1 MSVDFGGGST
11 ADRRT
16 ADGRSEAGRAAD
28 VPLSAD
34 TETLAYLYETYVAYL
49 YDYCEG
55 LLQSTAA
62 AAEAVPDTLV
72 AATAQIGE
80 LRDAGRLRAW
90 LYSIARRQCLNR
102 RSHSPEA
109 FATGW
114 AAQDQA
120 DTETADAGTADAGA
134 ADAGTADAGAAD
146 AGAADAGAA
155 GTADADT
162 ADIEIQDVD
171 AAALEWETLQIAR
184 AALDGLADRDREV
197 LNLAFRHGFDGAE
210 LAAVLGVSPRSAR
223 TLQSG
228 ASSRFEKSAGALAVL
243 RADYGWAACDTLETI
258 AGDWRPGAP
267 LTPALGRRLT
277 RHIGSCDQCGESRGD
292 RVFGPELLAGVP
304 LAVPPADVRQQ
315 IMTQLF
321 ETDPGVYSA
330 GAVGPL
336 RLGADG
342 FPVQP
347 RAAGQGRQ
355 RLMMAAA
362 LVLVVLIASGGLLY
376 KHATAPAAD
385 PGKPAADVAT
395 GTRSSPSPSA
405 SQASPVPSR
414 KGRAKRHVAHA
425 QPRVRGLS
433 PAPVGVLP
441 VLQPPPSQPSTAP
454 SPAPTGHSSSPTPA
468 PTHSPGSPSPFPSSP
483 SPSPTIPSGSPSP
496 SPPASPPSPS
506 PSGT

>member
-1 MSVDFGGGST
+1 MSADLGSGST
-11 ADRRT
+11 AGRRT
-16 ADGRSEAGRAAD
+16 ADGRSEAERTAD

-55 LLQSTAA
+55 LLQSTTA

-72 AATAQIGE
+72 AATTQIGE
-80 LRDAGRLRAW
+80 LQDAGRLRAW

-102 RSHSPEA
+102 RSQSPAA

-114 AAQDQA
+114 AAQHQA
-120 DTETADAGTADAGA
+120 DTENADAGA
-134 ADAGTADAGAAD
+134 PAVGAT
-146 AGAADAGAA
+146 

-171 AAALEWETLQIAR
+171 PAALEWEMLQIAR

-223 TLQSG
+223 ALQAG
-228 ASSRFEKSAGALAVL
+228 ASSRFEKSASGLAVL

-258 AGDWRPGAP
+258 AGDWEPGAP

-315 IMTQLF
+315 IMTRIF
-321 ETDPGVYSA
+321 ETDLGAYSA
-330 GAVGPL
+330 GAGGPL

-342 FPVQP
+342 FAVQP

-362 LVLVVLIASGGLLY
+362 LVLVVLIAGGGLLY

-405 SQASPVPSR
+405 SRASPVPSR
-414 KGRAKRHVAHA
+414 KGKARRHVAHV

-441 VLQPPPSQPSTAP
+441 VLQPPPSQPS
-454 SPAPTGHSSSPTPA
+454 PAPTGHSSSPSPA
-468 PTHSPGSPSPFPSSP
+468 PTHSPGSPSPFPTSP